1 MEQKRGEGHK
11 DLKKGVKAGSR
22 GGFLKKR
29 GGLELCIYIYHVCVC
44 VCVCVC
50 V

>member
-29 GGLELCIYIYHVCVC
+29 GGLELCIYIYISYIVCVC
-44 VCVCVC
+44 VCEE
-50 V
+50 